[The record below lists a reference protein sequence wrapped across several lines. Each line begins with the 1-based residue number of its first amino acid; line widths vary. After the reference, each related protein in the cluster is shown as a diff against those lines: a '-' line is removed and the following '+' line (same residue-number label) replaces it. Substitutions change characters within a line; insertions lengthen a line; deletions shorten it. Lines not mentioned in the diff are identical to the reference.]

1 MSPLLAS
8 FLRRLAWAAVLLA
21 ALLFVAP
28 RTLRHFGLIGP
39 RAPELVESAARYLE
53 AARAYG
59 ADEGLPEYR
68 EAQEELAR
76 ARRLLSEGH
85 RRAAREAA
93 GAATERAIV
102 AQRKALARSED
113 ERRAAQAA
121 VAEVD
126 RRLVELEEL
135 YSQAAPRLSKAHLSP
150 LLSLMKEARQTG
162 AGLILDHEQKAYRKV
177 IAELPSVLSALDSV
191 REQLRAAVR

>member
-21 ALLFVAP
+21 ALLFVGP
-28 RTLRHFGLIGP
+28 RVLRHFGLIGP
-39 RAPELVESAARYLE
+39 RAPELVESAARSLE
-53 AARAYG
+53 AAHAYG
-59 ADEGLPEYR
+59 ADEDLPEYR

-76 ARRLLSEGH
+76 ARRLLREGH

-102 AQRKALARSED
+102 AQRKALARSEA

-121 VAEVD
+121 VEEVD
-126 RRLVELEEL
+126 RRLVELEEI
-135 YSQAAPRLSKAHLSP
+135 YSQAAPRLDKAHLGP
-150 LLSLMKEARQTG
+150 LLSLIKEARQTG